1 MNINHY
7 VKEKLAKAMKE
18 TNVNR
23 KLSNVLHMHSL
34 VTIYKS
40 FVRPNVDYGD
50 IYLLDLCIRPIRE
63 LKACILILLLQSLE
77 QLTLIIVSII

>member
-23 KLSNVLHMHSL
+23 KLSNVLHRHSL

-50 IYLLDLCIRPIRE
+50 IYLLDLYIRPIRE
-63 LKACILILLLQSLE
+63 LKACSIILLLQSLE